1 MLMVRSVIV
10 VFVIFVVIHS
20 QLTKKTSNNPTMLRW
35 RNCQRPATIRMVV
48 YTYKVFMMVYGYKT
62 QVPEL
67 EKKEFLVRIPLIWV
81 ILVMMGWDI
90 SIVRIIPCLLSLN
103 LVLHTFHFTMLS
115 FYSRFHPL

>member
-1 MLMVRSVIV
+1 MVRSVIV

-20 QLTKKTSNNPTMLRW
+20 QLTKKTSNKATRRRW